1 MNNSTDITM
10 AYLGLFILS
19 PLLVLIGFGSGQ
31 TNAETH
37 NKQVMTEVLA
47 KGCINQPKDCK
58 VYRDFYVAV
67 ENFKK

>member
-1 MNNSTDITM
+1 MKNSTDITM
-10 AYLGLFILS
+10 VCLGLFILF
-19 PLLVLIGFGSGQ
+19 PLLVFIGFGSGQ
-31 TNAETH
+31 INEENH